1 MRCTHIYITKCNHF
15 AQTGF
20 IQFLCDLASTVTD
33 TDKSDSHFFGMAL
46 ALDGIQKEGI
56 AAAAE
61 RAAARFRNERRE
73 ISSDFMVNI
82 LDKLLM
88 FACT

>member
-1 MRCTHIYITKCNHF
+1 
-15 AQTGF
+15 
-20 IQFLCDLASTVTD
+20 
-33 TDKSDSHFFGMAL
+33 MAL